1 MSEDYNHPIA
11 RFHVGQPVVCV
22 DAKWPT
28 LVTSSNLQV
37 PALDLVYHVRAIEPR
52 PWGFGVLLTEIS
64 NPVMKLSS
72 GRVAEPSFDEDR
84 FMPA

>member
-11 RFHVGQPVVCV
+11 RFHVGQPIVCV
-22 DAKWPT
+22 DAKWPA
-28 LVTSSNLQV
+28 LVTASNLQV
-37 PALDLVYHVRAIEPR
+37 PALGPVYHVRAIEPK
-52 PWGFGVLLTEIS
+52 PWGFGIYLTEIS
-64 NPVMKLSS
+64 NPSMKLSS

>member
-1 MSEDYNHPIA
+1 MSEEYNHPIA
-11 RFHVGQPVVCV
+11 RFHVGQAIICV
-22 DAKWPT
+22 DAKWPA
-28 LVTSSNLQV
+28 LVASSNLQV
-37 PALDLVYHVRAIEPR
+37 PASGPVYHVRDIEPK